1 MKYLSFYIAKRYLF
15 SKKSHNAINIISAIS
30 VVGVAIG
37 TMGLI
42 VVLSVFNGFSDLVIS
57 LYNQFDP
64 DLKIVPATGKTFV
77 PDERFNQIKKLQGV
91 RYYAETLEETA
102 LLRYRERQYFAT
114 VKGVGPEYRA
124 LTYLDA
130 VIVDGDVRLDDQ
142 TASYGIPGSTIAYSL
157 GLSIYDQFNPINI
170 YVAKRGKVS
179 ALTPDAALN
188 QKTAVASGV
197 FAIQQDFDSKY
208 FLLPLPYVRD
218 LLDYD
223 DEATAVEIGLV
234 PGTNAEKMQKQLN
247 EILGNDFSV
256 LTRLQQHDFL
266 YKILKSE
273 KLAVYLILSFILLIA
288 TFNVIG
294 SLTMLIID
302 KKKDI
307 AVLWS
312 MGADDNLIHKIF
324 LTEGML
330 ITFLGAFS
338 GLVLGGLI
346 AFVQQEFG
354 LIGIGDTG
362 SFIIDTYPVKM
373 EVMDFVL
380 VFVTVS
386 VIGFIAAWL
395 PARQLVKKHVYST
408 VELS

>member
-1 MKYLSFYIAKRYLF
+1 LKYLSFYIAKRYLF

-64 DLKIVPATGKTFV
+64 DLKIVPASGKTFT
-77 PDERFNQIKKLQGV
+77 PDERFNKIEKLSSV

-114 VKGVGPEYRA
+114 IKGVGKEYRA
-124 LTYLDA
+124 MTFLDD

-170 YVAKRGKVS
+170 YVAKRGKVN

-188 QKTAVASGV
+188 QKAAVASGV

-208 FLLPLPYVRD
+208 LLLPLPFVRD
-218 LLDYD
+218 LLNYEN
-223 DEATAVEIGLV
+223 EATAVEIALHA
-234 PGTNAEKMQKQLN
+234 GTNADKFKKEVQN
-247 EILGNDFSV
+247 ILGEDFNV

-266 YKILKSE
+266 YKILRSE
-273 KLAVYLILSFILLIA
+273 KLAVYIILTFILLIA

-312 MGADDNLIHKIF
+312 MGADAGLIHKIF

-330 ITFLGAFS
+330 ITLFGAVI
-338 GLVLGGLI
+338 GLVLGAAI
-346 AFVQQEFG
+346 AFLQQEFG
-354 LIGIGDTG
+354 LVSIGETG
-362 SFIIDTYPVKM
+362 SFIIDAYPVSM
-373 EVMDFVL
+373 ELMDFVL

-395 PARQLVKKHVYST
+395 PAQQLVKKHVYST

>member
-1 MKYLSFYIAKRYLF
+1 MKNLSFYIAKRYLF

-64 DLKIVPATGKTFV
+64 DIKIIPASGKSFI
-77 PDERFNQIKKLQGV
+77 PDKKFDQIKKLKGV
-91 RYYAETLEETA
+91 RYYSETLEETA
-102 LLRYRERQYFAT
+102 LLRYRDRQYFAT

-124 LTYLDA
+124 MTYLDS

-170 YVAKRGKVS
+170 YVAKRGKVTS
-179 ALTPDAALN
+179 LTPAAALN

-208 FLLPLPYVRD
+208 FILPMPFVRD
-218 LLDYD
+218 LLDYS
-223 DEATAVEIGLV
+223 EEVSAVEIGLLTSTDDV
-234 PGTNAEKMQKQLN
+234 RIQKQIEN
-247 EILGNDFSV
+247 ILGEYFNV

-266 YKILKSE
+266 YKILRSE

-312 MGADDNLIHKIF
+312 MGADAGLIHKIF

-330 ITFLGAFS
+330 ITFLGATI
-338 GLVLGGLI
+338 GLVLGAAI
-346 AFVQQEFG
+346 AYLQQEFG
-354 LIGIGDTG
+354 LIKMGETG
-362 SFIIDTYPVKM
+362 SFIIDSYPVSM
-373 EVMDFVL
+373 ELTDFVL
-380 VFVTVS
+380 VFATVS

-395 PARQLVKKHVYST
+395 PAQQLVKKHIYST

>member
-64 DLKIVPATGKTFV
+64 DLKIVPASGKTFT
-77 PDERFNQIKKLQGV
+77 PDERFNKIEKLKDV

-102 LLRYRERQYFAT
+102 LLRYRDRQYFAT
-114 VKGVGPEYRA
+114 VKGVGKEYRA
-124 LTYLDA
+124 LTYLDD
-130 VIVDGDVRLDDQ
+130 VIIDGDVRLDDQ
-142 TASYGIPGSTIAYSL
+142 TASYAIPGSTIAYSL
-157 GLSIYDQFNPINI
+157 GLSVYDQFNPINI
-170 YVAKRGKVS
+170 YVAKRGKVAS
-179 ALTPDAALN
+179 MTPDAALN

-208 FLLPLPYVRD
+208 LLLPLPFVRD
-218 LLDYD
+218 LLDYEK
-223 DEATAVEIGLV
+223 EASAIEIALF
-234 PGTNAEKMQKQLN
+234 PGTNADKVQQEIQN
-247 EILGNDFSV
+247 ILGEEFNV

-312 MGADDNLIHKIF
+312 MGADAGLIHKIF

-330 ITFLGAFS
+330 ITFLGAIS
-338 GLVLGGLI
+338 GLLLGGLI
-346 AFVQQEFG
+346 AFAQQEFG
-354 LIGIGDTG
+354 LIGIGDSG
-362 SFIIDTYPVKM
+362 SFIIDTYPVSM
-373 EVMDFVL
+373 ELMDFVL
-380 VFVTVS
+380 VFATVS

-395 PARQLVKKHVYST
+395 PAQQLVKKHVYST